1 MNKINSIFDIRIW
14 FYIFCISIRKLFLF
28 YLFYWNKLYI
38 MLYNNINNN
47 NRFSTYKIIIKQND
61 ESCYNR
67 TY

>member
-1 MNKINSIFDIRIW
+1 
-14 FYIFCISIRKLFLF
+14 
-28 YLFYWNKLYI
+28 

-47 NRFSTYKIIIKQND
+47 NRFFTYKIIIKQND